1 MTNSLCQVKLLNI
14 FPSIPAVF
22 SKATDQ
28 LKLSYKKI
36 EKSSYLIKCRLP
48 SFGAFILST
57 APKEGNIACPDFS

>member
-28 LKLSYKKI
+28 LKLSYKNMKNP
-36 EKSSYLIKCRLP
+36 L
-48 SFGAFILST
+48 T
-57 APKEGNIACPDFS
+57 

>member
-28 LKLSYKKI
+28 LKLSYKKLKNPLTCKVQI
-36 EKSSYLIKCRLP
+36 ALFWGIHLEHSPKRGQYCLP
-48 SFGAFILST
+48 
-57 APKEGNIACPDFS
+57 

>member
-28 LKLSYKKI
+28 LKLSYKNLKNPL
-36 EKSSYLIKCRLP
+36 SYKVQIAPIWGIHLNYSPKRGQYCLP
-48 SFGAFILST
+48 
-57 APKEGNIACPDFS
+57 